1 MKFWVAFS
9 FTDPTHMVAL
19 ARRAEEL
26 GFEGVFLADH
36 LAYPAAFASKYP
48 YAPGGEPP
56 FDAATP
62 FPDPFACIGA
72 MATATRTL
80 RFSIAIYILPLH
92 DPLYVAKACATSA
105 ILSQGRFSLGA
116 GAGWMREEFELRGLD
131 FDARGRRMDE
141 SIAVLRKLWTG
152 EMVEHRGAH
161 FAFPRLCQSPP
172 PPAPVPILIGGA
184 SAAALRRAG
193 RLGDGWIGAGNTPE
207 QAEAILTALARER
220 REAGRSGPFEA
231 IVPLVTPPDAAVYA
245 RLAAL
250 GMSASVSWPPSL
262 ALGIAAPSLA
272 QELGYL
278 EQFGRDVIRPFA
290 DAG

>member
-1 MKFWVAFS
+1 LKFWIAFS
-9 FTDPTHMVAL
+9 FTDPTHMVPL

-36 LAYPAAFASKYP
+36 LAYPAEFQSKYP
-48 YAPGGEPP
+48 YSVAGEPP

-62 FPDPFACIGA
+62 FPDPFACITA
-72 MATATRTL
+72 MATATRRL

-92 DPLYVAKACATSA
+92 DPLYVAKACATTS
-105 ILSQGRFSLGA
+105 ILSGGRFSLGA
-116 GAGWMREEFELRGLD
+116 GAGWMREEFALRGLD
-131 FDARGRRMDE
+131 FESRGKRMDE
-141 SIAVLRKLWTG
+141 SIDVMRKLWSG
-152 EMVEHRGAH
+152 QMVEHRGRC

-184 SAAALRRAG
+184 SPAALRRAG

-207 QAEAILTALARER
+207 QAEEILRSLARHR
-220 REAGRSGPFEA
+220 HEAGRRGPFEA
-231 IVPLVTPPDAAVYA
+231 IVPLVTPPDAGVYA

-262 ALGIAAPSLA
+262 AMGISKPSLE
-272 QELGYL
+272 QELAYL
-278 EQFGRDVIRPFA
+278 EQFGRDVMRPFA
-290 DAG
+290 SAG